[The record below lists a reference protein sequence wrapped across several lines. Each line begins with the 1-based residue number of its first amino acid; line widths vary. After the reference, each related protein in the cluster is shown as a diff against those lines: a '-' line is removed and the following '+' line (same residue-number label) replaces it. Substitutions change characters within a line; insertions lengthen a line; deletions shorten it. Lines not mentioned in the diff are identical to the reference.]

1 MSNIEKQCLVYFTNV
16 IQGEKQTEH
25 SSVSI
30 ADLGSYLISAQV
42 NLRRHIK
49 SAYNGDLVEFFKR
62 FPEIFQLEGTT
73 HVYLTSDILKKY
85 GNDELEKMAVDFFKN
100 KLRTMN
106 AFHFSAVPLMALR
119 KCLGE
124 APLGVQ
130 ALMAKNYPA
139 KDMRRLLQAYPD
151 VFGVS
156 NSGNVYLVGEAP
168 RPLDDCNFQNYWSSD
183 ASCMDAEI
191 SQDEADAVQ
200 FFRRVLNSP
209 GIELASCSVDSLFAQ
224 VCEAPDN
231 VQHFIKSNYTE
242 LNFLDFFRAHK
253 SAFSVTTGSSSPPDT
268 FDGDDQQES
277 DEEEFPPL
285 QPAQENNY
293 SEKQSDDPWEPSRG
307 NSGAIN
313 AEVAAIKY
321 FEDVIK
327 SRLQLNE
334 RTHVDQLRQLL
345 ADAPLIVFSYFS
357 DEYPYGKFDKFFL
370 DHAEYFSIESTGIV
384 ELATTARGQASNAGN
399 CELTRLSSS
408 SSTSEGR
415 VSGCEDNVGAWHARN
430 VQVEKQLEKFFADL
444 FHLAY
449 CYGVRV
455 VKPETAL
462 EISSCLNRRL
472 TGYLSE
478 NYGKNVVEFFQHYQS
493 RFRVSKNGNIC
504 LAVEKDMSSDT
515 TAKKQPNVLAV
526 DFYVAL
532 MQLLEAHQVKAISP
546 EVLWSFLPL
555 TPPKVQGYLC
565 KVYTKD
571 NFKSF
576 FLKSPTK
583 FAMSKNK
590 NVYLSA
596 GVGSSNRDSSD
607 MDEYDFESA
616 SENTHEASALEYFV
630 DVIKSIR
637 VNTYPVPISM
647 LQENLHKASSF
658 VKEYFEDV
666 YPQEKFVKFFLK
678 YDDFFYVLQSI
689 NVVWLTKIDGGEV
702 AEVGEVCP
710 LDDMPSSFR
719 LVVGVVAAAL
729 LVKSPKPFSTILGHL
744 NIVKDQYSQE
754 LNKQPGKSKTE
765 KLCSLV
771 SNCFDMF
778 KIVKDNTI
786 LSWPLRYASS
796 LLSALEDALAEVC
809 VKLAA
814 EDIVEVSVFHATL
827 RRNTERLFQCLVPD
841 IKAMLEFLHR
851 REEFFV
857 VSKEHFIVVP
867 KSAVPDDV
875 EEIAQMLEK
884 ELLKCA
890 HGKAP
895 LLSVL
900 ENLNDEGFNNHFS
913 SSTVL
918 KVVLTCKDR
927 FEICDDLLQLNEE
940 QKHSPGK
947 PDSGDNVDVGSSTK
961 PEETKCTPVN
971 GMGWIISLD
980 GESGLLAATFGSSD
994 DYAEVVFKKDALSAT
1009 STNYNELIVGQEV
1022 EFIAVKDN
1030 NESEW
1035 VIVELQSASST
1046 PCGEDEEEGSELVKQ
1061 AHTCNDVKHQSE
1073 MSEAA
1078 SDDNTSTNGDDCI
1091 FYSSASDSE
1100 PVQSAAPPST
1110 DHDTENVHSPNSKN
1124 LTIEEVVQ
1132 KGDVVA
1138 QESTH
1143 DDSTD
1148 VTLVDDGYD
1157 DCDWD
1162 TPYDRRIMNVP
1173 PFPTMDMLEP
1183 REKAIKSV
1191 ASEGQSLQSA
1201 LGLGGLSSMT
1211 HFAPKNVLDAILPI
1225 NNNHVK
1231 CATLPVISPPT
1242 AVQGNATSC
1251 ESPKESLTAWTGA
1264 GIWDIEP
1271 LPAPSTGQLQE
1282 SQPPLANQGVGTENK
1297 TGKDFKREVVKEMN
1311 VVHATSTSPSVSSI
1325 ASGLLSSLMSDSNRH
1340 GLPQSGSRLYRKR
1353 HAVEAA
1359 SSDESSSS
1367 SSRVAPC
1374 DIDPDLSA
1382 DDESEQDTD
1391 EEISALLRKQNPK
1404 SNSDHRAAGDNVLVP
1419 HSETHL
1425 DGCSISGTS
1434 SRDSQ
1439 WYLDEVLPFACA
1451 ICDRPEVVYSI
1462 PATVVLITPTV
1473 AVLKSIVRGVPVRL
1487 IANPDSIASHNW
1499 SELHV
1504 GKEVAARALGN
1515 IEDSTLLLVVKLQPI
1530 WRRAAQQ
1537 AAFPDAATQTIS
1549 TGPVLS
1555 ASFLV
1560 E

>member
-1 MSNIEKQCLVYFTNV
+1 MSNVEKQCLAYFTNA
-16 IQGEKQTEH
+16 IQGEKQTEL
-25 SSVSI
+25 SPVSI

-49 SAYNGDLVEFFKR
+49 SVYSGDLVEFFKR
-62 FPEIFQLEGTT
+62 FPEIFQLEGTAN
-73 HVYLTSDILKKY
+73 VYLTSDILKKH
-85 GNDELEKMAVDFFKN
+85 GIDELEKMAVDFFKN
-100 KLRTMN
+100 KLKTMN

-119 KCLGE
+119 KCIGE

-156 NSGNVYLVGEAP
+156 NSGNVYLVGEVP
-168 RPLDDCNFQNYWSSD
+168 RPLEDCNFQNYWSSD

-209 GIELASCSVDSLFAQ
+209 GIELGSCSVDSLFAQ

-253 SAFSVTTGSSSPPDT
+253 SAFSVTTSSSSPADM
-268 FDGDDQQES
+268 FDGSDQQES
-277 DEEEFPPL
+277 DEEEFPALPTT
-285 QPAQENNY
+285 ENDY
-293 SEKQSDDPWEPSRG
+293 SEKHSDDPWEPSRG
-307 NSGAIN
+307 KSGVID

-327 SRLQLNE
+327 SRMQRNE
-334 RTHVDQLRQLL
+334 MTHVDQLRQGL

-357 DEYPYGKFDKFFL
+357 NEYPYGKFDKFFL
-370 DHAEYFSIESTGIV
+370 DHAENFSIESTGVV
-384 ELATTARGQASNAGN
+384 ELATTTRGQASNGGN
-399 CELTRLSSS
+399 CELAHHSSS

-504 LAVEKDMSSDT
+504 LAVEKDISSDT

-526 DFYVAL
+526 DFYIAL

-555 TPPKVQGYLC
+555 TPPKVQGYLS

-596 GVGSSNRDSSD
+596 GSGSSKRDSSD
-607 MDEYDFESA
+607 IDEYDFESA

-630 DVIKSIR
+630 DLIKSLR

-647 LQENLHKASSF
+647 LQENLPKASSF
-658 VKEYFEDV
+658 VKEYFEEV

-678 YDDFFYVLQSI
+678 YDDFFYVLRPI
-689 NVVWLTKIDGGEV
+689 NVVWLTKIDGEV
-702 AEVGEVCP
+702 AETDDEVCP
-710 LDDMPSSFR
+710 LDTMPSSFR

-814 EDIVEVSVFHATL
+814 EDIVEISVFHATL
-827 RRNTERLFQCLVPD
+827 RPSTERLFQCLVPD

-857 VSKEHFIVVP
+857 VNKEHFVVVP
-867 KSAVPDDV
+867 KSAVPDDI
-875 EEIAQMLEK
+875 EEITQMLEK
-884 ELLKCA
+884 ELLKCD
-890 HGKAP
+890 HGKTP

-900 ENLNDEGFNNHFS
+900 ENLKDEGFNNHFS

-927 FEICDDLLQLNEE
+927 FEICDDLLQLKEE

-947 PDSGDNVDVGSSTK
+947 PDSGHHVDVGSSTK
-961 PEETKCTPVN
+961 PEETKCMPVN

-1022 EFIAVKDN
+1022 EFIAVKDS

-1035 VIVELQSASST
+1035 VIVELQSAGST
-1046 PCGEDEEEGSELVKQ
+1046 PCGEDEEEGSEQGKR
-1061 AHTCNDVKHQSE
+1061 AHACNGAKHQSD

-1100 PVQSAAPPST
+1100 LAQSAAPPSV
-1110 DHDTENVHSPNSKN
+1110 DHHTENVHSPSFTNVP
-1124 LTIEEVVQ
+1124 IEEVVQ
-1132 KGDVVA
+1132 KGEVVV
-1138 QESTH
+1138 QESTQ
-1143 DDSTD
+1143 DDSAD
-1148 VTLVDDGYD
+1148 VTIVDDGYD
-1157 DCDWD
+1157 DFDWD
-1162 TPYDRRIMNVP
+1162 TPYDRRIMNLP
-1173 PFPTMDMLEP
+1173 SFSTMDTSEP
-1183 REKAIKSV
+1183 CEEVIGSV
-1191 ASEGQSLQSA
+1191 ASEGQSSQSA
-1201 LGLGGLSSMT
+1201 LGLGRLSSMT
-1211 HFAPKNVLDAILPI
+1211 HNAPQNVLDTALPI
-1225 NNNHVK
+1225 NNNLVQ
-1231 CATLPVISPPT
+1231 CATLPVISVPV

-1251 ESPKESLTAWTGA
+1251 EAPKESLTAWAGA

-1271 LPAPSTGQLQE
+1271 LPAASTGQLQG
-1282 SQPPLANQGVGTENK
+1282 SQSPLANQSIDPENK
-1297 TGKDFKREVVKEMN
+1297 TSTKDFNTPEVQDLN
-1311 VVHATSTSPSVSSI
+1311 VIHATSTSPPVLSI
-1325 ASGLLSSLMSDSNRH
+1325 ASGLRSSLMSDSSRH
-1340 GLPQSGSRLYRKR
+1340 GLPQSGSRLYHKR
-1353 HAVEAA
+1353 RAVEAA
-1359 SSDESSSS
+1359 SSDESSTS

-1391 EEISALLRKQNPK
+1391 EEISAFLKNQTPK
-1404 SNSDHRAAGDNVLVP
+1404 SNSDHFAAGDNGLVP
-1419 HSETHL
+1419 HSERHV
-1425 DGCSISGTS
+1425 DRCSTS
-1434 SRDSQ
+1434 STPSRDNQ
-1439 WYLDEVLPFACA
+1439 WYLDEVLPFASA
-1451 ICDRPEVVYSI
+1451 MCDRPEVVYSI
-1462 PATVVLITPTV
+1462 PATVVLVTPTV
-1473 AVLKSIVRGVPVRL
+1473 SVLKSIVRGVSVRL
-1487 IANPDSIASHNW
+1487 IANSDSIGSHNW

-1504 GKEVAARALGN
+1504 GKKVAARALGN
-1515 IEDSTLLLVVKLQPI
+1515 IEDSTFLLVVKLQPL
-1530 WRRAAQQ
+1530 WRRAVQQ
-1537 AAFPDAATQTIS
+1537 ATLPEAATQTIS

-1555 ASFLV
+1555 ASLIV